1 MRVTNQ
7 SKILG
12 RKIKQMDAQ
21 YDLGKKAAEIFALP
35 SGNLDKHWYLDSEDL
50 SYKPIKV
57 NQGQLDYSPLTKCF
71 NKGLNEKDKKEERL
85 NRLKNIKGKTD
96 IKSQNDL
103 FDEDLTSKAIAFIKK
118 TKVIEDNVDW
128 GKLFLVDGNKKRLE
142 F

>member
-12 RKIKQMDAQ
+12 RKIKQVDAQ

-35 SGNLDKHWYLDSEDL
+35 HGNLDKHWYLDSEDL

-57 NQGQLDYSPLTKCF
+57 NQGQLDYSQLTKCF
-71 NKGLNEKDKKEERL
+71 NKGFNEKDKKEERL

-96 IKSQNDL
+96 IKSQHDL